1 MVLSLQPASFSP
13 PRRPIHH
20 HNRAVLEDESLMLG
34 DEEDEAE
41 EALAALAGGGIGEA
55 GGEEVNQ
62 DQDDLL
68 LLEDL
73 LEENEDDNEEEK
85 KEAEEEEAKEQQE
98 QEEYAGPVVVEY
110 EHDVAMPSLMTG
122 EQFEAAMEAQF
133 LQPHRVSKQARKA
146 LIRKRAREGGD
157 AAAGNDALVLFA
169 LLRPHPTRWYV
180 WGGEEDLSMCRA

>member
-1 MVLSLQPASFSP
+1 MLD
-13 PRRPIHH
+13 
-20 HNRAVLEDESLMLG
+20 DEK
-34 DEEDEAE
+34 DEAE
-41 EALAALAGGGIGEA
+41 EALAALAGGGIWEE

-68 LLEDL
+68 LVGRQEDL
-73 LEENEDDNEEEK
+73 LEENEDDNEEEE

-133 LQPHRVSKQARKA
+133 LQSHRVSKQARKA
-146 LIRKRAREGGD
+146 LTRKRARKGGD

-169 LLRPHPTRWYV
+169 LLRPDPTRWYV
-180 WGGEEDLSMCRA
+180 WGGE